1 MSYLGRSAKLSLKA
15 QEKVSFLATAGQTV
29 KTGLSYTPSFIEVYV
44 NGVLLTDTTD
54 FTATNGNSVTFTVAL
69 LLNDEVTVISLKTFT
84 VADHYTKSDA
94 DTLLAA
100 KAPLASPSFTG
111 NVGIG
116 VTPEAHHNSHSA
128 LQVGGNG
135 VWTSLKAQGASGE
148 MDFQHNAYY
157 SQAHN
162 GDRYISTDEATKYR
176 QVSGAHQW
184 YTAGSGSADAAI
196 SWRYGMQINND
207 GIVTKPLQPAF
218 LVGSSGITNLAVNA
232 YVTVPW
238 NVSEIFDIGSNFASN
253 RFTAPVTG
261 KYQLAVSLRVE
272 NLDSASQYYILQFTT
287 SNRTYRSI
295 FDPDFGQDNG
305 FWDFNLS
312 TLADM
317 DAGDTATVE
326 IHQAS
331 GTAQTDINASANW
344 SFFSGYLVC

>member
-1 MSYLGRSAKLSLKA
+1 MATTITGTTIDVGPNKLVANSA
-15 QEKVSFLATAGQTV
+15 
-29 KTGLSYTPSFIEVYV
+29 
-44 NGVLLTDTTD
+44 
-54 FTATNGNSVTFTVAL
+54 
-69 LLNDEVTVISLKTFT
+69 
-84 VADHYTKSDA
+84 
-94 DTLLAA
+94 
-100 KAPLASPSFTG
+100 G

-116 VTPEAHHNSHSA
+116 T
-128 LQVGGNG
+128 
-135 VWTSLKAQGASGE
+135 ASPTLPL
-148 MDFQHNAYY
+148 DIVSNA
-157 SQAHN
+157 
-162 GDRYISTDEATKYR
+162 
-176 QVSGAHQW
+176 
-184 YTAGSGSADAAI
+184 SADALKLRAR
-196 SWRYGMQINND
+196 SGND
-207 GIVTKPLQPAF
+207 YATMTFSSNDGATKWADIQSNVAKDLRFYTNGSSETMRIDAAGIVTKPLQPAF

-287 SNRTYRSI
+287 SNRTYRII
-295 FDPDFGQDNG
+295 FDPDFGQDNA
-305 FWDFNLS
+305 FWDFGLS